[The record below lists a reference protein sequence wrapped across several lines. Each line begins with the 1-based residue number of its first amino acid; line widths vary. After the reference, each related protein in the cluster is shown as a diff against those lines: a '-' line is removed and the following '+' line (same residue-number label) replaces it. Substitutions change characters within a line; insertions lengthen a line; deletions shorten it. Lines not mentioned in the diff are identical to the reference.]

1 MNFCS
6 QKKVYYPGCAQV
18 FIVNQFVNKV
28 FEKVS
33 KPISTLMTTYENY
46 FVKTNSGSNAEFK
59 RVCDNRFHFGF
70 FKNKIK

>member
-1 MNFCS
+1 
-6 QKKVYYPGCAQV
+6 
-18 FIVNQFVNKV
+18 
-28 FEKVS
+28 
-33 KPISTLMTTYENY
+33 MTTYENY